1 MNNLTDLSNAELLHT
16 TRVHLQRSHA
26 LDAELL
32 LFLGEIEVRRLYLE
46 RAYSSMYEFC
56 VGEYGFSEDVAYNR
70 LHVARLVRRL
80 PRVLDFIRDGRLHLT
95 GALQLDD
102 VLTEANFEQVLA
114 DAAGKSKRQ
123 IAELVACLAPKPA
136 VPASIRKL
144 PERVA
149 PPAEQAEQ
157 PLSLP
162 LAVGAPAAEVAPA
175 SDEPLPES
183 APAPVARRAEVK
195 PLSAD
200 GFLVKFTASRGLK
213 EKLEKAEEL
222 MRHRVDRGDLATLVE
237 RAMDVLIEQ
246 VQKERF
252 GLGRKPR
259 STVEQAEAREVHTR
273 HIPAAI
279 ERAVV
284 ERDEFQCTF
293 VSPDG
298 RRCQE
303 RGGLEF
309 EHLEGFA
316 RTGRHTVEGIT
327 LRCEA
332 HNQHAAD
339 LLYGREFMEEKR
351 GRFRSGTGSQA
362 KLL

>member
-1 MNNLTDLSNAELLHT
+1 MNNLSDLSNAELLHT

-32 LFLGEIEVRRLYLE
+32 ILLGEIEARRLYLD
-46 RAYSSMYEFC
+46 RAYPKMFDFC
-56 VGEYGFSEDVAYNR
+56 VGEFGFSEDVTYNR
-70 LHVARLVRRL
+70 LEVARLVRRL

-95 GALQLDD
+95 GARLLGD
-102 VLTEANFEQVLA
+102 VLTEENVEQVLA
-114 DAAGKSKRQ
+114 AAAGKSRRR
-123 IAELVACLAPKPA
+123 IEELVASLAPKPA

-149 PPAEQAEQ
+149 PPPVQEEQ

-162 LAVGAPAAEVAPA
+162 LAVGAPVVAA
-175 SDEPLPES
+175 SPLIEEMPS
-183 APAPVARRAEVK
+183 TPAPAPVARRAEVK
-195 PLSAD
+195 PLNAEE
-200 GFLVKFTASRGLK
+200 FVVKFTASRALK
-213 EKLEKAEEL
+213 DKLEKAKEL
-222 MRHRVDRGDLATLVE
+222 MRHGEDGRDLASIVE
-237 RAMDVLIEQ
+237 AAVDVLIEQ

-252 GLGRKPR
+252 GVGRKPR
-259 STVEQAEAREVHTR
+259 STVEEAEAREVHTR

-284 ERDEFQCTF
+284 ERDGSQCTY

-327 LRCEA
+327 LHCHA
-332 HNQHAAD
+332 HNQHKAD

-351 GRFRSGTGSQA
+351 GGFRPGTESQA